1 MITRPTF
8 LQLPPP
14 PPPPVPVQV
23 PPPMPMPMAPQPIYP
38 VAYPPHQYY
47 HVPSQAAAQYQHQA
61 YGNFAV
67 PLCPVNGQ
75 HQHPQAASHNQPQN
89 HRWTNSRGHQRPQ
102 PAASG
107 RPSLARRLFS
117 MFNAPVGRASTIAS
131 SDDESIS
138 NSSSTRAQGYE
149 RSRVSLTSISTPP
162 SPVAREAKIK
172 SHTSQAEQN
181 VASPAMATVRS
192 DDFVAPTER
201 IDGPS
206 RQKERNSATAVQG
219 DLVEGVEIKETTTTR
234 KGKEKATLDT
244 MKDGLAVGHHSQDC
258 LDEEIRH
265 SPRNIKPIRSA
276 LKKTSKP
283 ALAVKEDSPRKQTQA
298 GETAKTSEPF
308 NVSRP
313 VTSSMAVERSPRN
326 TPKQNQHDKKAKRKV
341 QAESPQEA
349 RKRQREPLEVT
360 LRTVETAG
368 QPDFLFSQPSF
379 SYLSKILNMMM
390 EIDLDDSSDS
400 ADDDW
405 ENIDQRFDIPQ
416 TPSTTSDE
424 APQNRAHIQD
434 DSEVESSDNEPVARD
449 IGDLVP
455 RPKPGGYE
463 SRVEQILYEN
473 PSMPILITDAGKSAE
488 SGGRYIVYTIR
499 TGNLEVRRRYSEFA
513 SLREALTRLHPTLI
527 IPPIPEKHTMAD
539 YAANPTNAKQD
550 QQIIDLRKR
559 MLAVFLNRC
568 RRMDEVRTDGVW
580 WRFLDPNAS
589 WSEVLH
595 SHPVA
600 SVPKSVLKAPPLDP
614 ANPTPAHA
622 FLPVPASSAK
632 LRTTG
637 GPGVDPNAVAGTGS
651 HVFGRFPPD
660 SHTLSEQEL
669 DPYFITYE
677 ASIKELEQLLSGS
690 MEKVNRRTLSHLS
703 VLAADLCELGSKFN
717 AFALSEQA
725 PSLGPALERVGQ
737 AADSSYIA
745 TEELSGSLGASF
757 AEPMRENAQFA
768 GVVRSVLK
776 YRVLKRV
783 QQEQT
788 SDELNKKIALLDQLE
803 RSEQEA
809 KRIEQYLSS
818 SQQITPPPKRSTSLR
833 ETGNSHHQREGS
845 AEDTAS
851 IDSDFPPTHG
861 EPAPSASQGVPQRSN
876 STPGH
881 KKAASSNSITNKI
894 FGPIRHAIQGVADV
908 DPERTRRDM
917 IGKTRESIEQLEQ
930 AKVVSEHDVKEASA
944 SILKDLKRFQD
955 EKEEDLRRYMLAYAK
970 SQIEWAKK
978 NKETWEDAKAEV
990 GKIDES

>member
-1 MITRPTF
+1 
-8 LQLPPP
+8 
-14 PPPPVPVQV
+14 
-23 PPPMPMPMAPQPIYP
+23 
-38 VAYPPHQYY
+38 
-47 HVPSQAAAQYQHQA
+47 
-61 YGNFAV
+61 
-67 PLCPVNGQ
+67 
-75 HQHPQAASHNQPQN
+75 
-89 HRWTNSRGHQRPQ
+89 
-102 PAASG
+102 
-107 RPSLARRLFS
+107 
-117 MFNAPVGRASTIAS
+117 
-131 SDDESIS
+131 
-138 NSSSTRAQGYE
+138 
-149 RSRVSLTSISTPP
+149 
-162 SPVAREAKIK
+162 
-172 SHTSQAEQN
+172 
-181 VASPAMATVRS
+181 
-192 DDFVAPTER
+192 
-201 IDGPS
+201 
-206 RQKERNSATAVQG
+206 
-219 DLVEGVEIKETTTTR
+219 
-234 KGKEKATLDT
+234 
-244 MKDGLAVGHHSQDC
+244 
-258 LDEEIRH
+258 
-265 SPRNIKPIRSA
+265 
-276 LKKTSKP
+276 
-283 ALAVKEDSPRKQTQA
+283 
-298 GETAKTSEPF
+298 
-308 NVSRP
+308 
-313 VTSSMAVERSPRN
+313 
-326 TPKQNQHDKKAKRKV
+326 
-341 QAESPQEA
+341 
-349 RKRQREPLEVT
+349 
-360 LRTVETAG
+360 
-368 QPDFLFSQPSF
+368 
-379 SYLSKILNMMM
+379 MM
-390 EIDLDDSSDS
+390 ETIDLDDSSDS
-400 ADDDW
+400 ADADW
-405 ENIDQRFDIPQ
+405 ETLDQRFDIPQ

-424 APQNRAHIQD
+424 APQNRGLGHD
-434 DSEVESSDNEPVARD
+434 ESEVESSDNEPIARD
-449 IGDLVP
+449 RGDIVP

-488 SGGRYIVYTIR
+488 SGGRYI
-499 TGNLEVRRRYSEFA
+499 NLEVRRRYSEFA

-568 RRMDEVRTDGVW
+568 RRMEEVRVDGVW

-637 GPGVDPNAVAGTGS
+637 GPGVDPNAIAGTGS

-660 SHTLSEQEL
+660 SHNLSEQEL

-703 VLAADLCELGSKFN
+703 ALAADLCELGSKFN

-833 ETGNSHHQREGS
+833 EAGTSNHQREGS
-845 AEDTAS
+845 VEDTAS

-944 SILKDLKRFQD
+944 SILKDLKRFQG

-990 GKIDES
+990 SKIDES